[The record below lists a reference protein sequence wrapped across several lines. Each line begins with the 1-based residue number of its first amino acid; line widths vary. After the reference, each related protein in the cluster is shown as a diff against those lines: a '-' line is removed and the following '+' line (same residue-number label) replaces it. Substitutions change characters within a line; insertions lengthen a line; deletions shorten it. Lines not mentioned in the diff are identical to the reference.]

1 MCDQGFN
8 TCHENSEQEARA
20 SSALSQWNTV
30 FSSLQSFPF
39 APLTGHTFLPEFP
52 TRSTFRRCV
61 TWDKGFLFA
70 LHIILCICSII
81 SPREVKALVPD
92 QPVSAL
98 LWGSHKRSTLS
109 EHGLTNLFRVTQQQ
123 CSHLELVD
131 ISSFVKYV
139 ICCWPPSPS
148 ALEGLTLNSLLN
160 NTLY

>member
-1 MCDQGFN
+1 MRSRFQYLSRKQWTRSKSQFSTVSVKHCLLI
-8 TCHENSEQEARA
+8 TSE
-20 SSALSQWNTV
+20 
-30 FSSLQSFPF
+30 FSF

-70 LHIILCICSII
+70 LPIILCICSII

-98 LWGSHKRSTLS
+98 LWASHERSTLS
-109 EHGLTNLFRVTQQQ
+109 EHGLTNLFRVTKQQ